1 MRLLLYQHILLLV
14 AVESQAEVGTS
25 FLENLQE
32 VCLHLRIERKLAI
45 LCLVETALGERR
57 IYVQI
62 FGIARWDGFAETAE
76 TSCPALTFGNEM
88 VRTTLSLYL
97 EKIGIQDHEGSF
109 FSLCLLIIGVAGTG
123 VATAAG
129 CQRACNV
136 VRNVLKCKIG
146 RASCRERV

>member
-32 VCLHLRIERKLAI
+32 FCLHLRIERKLAI
-45 LCLVETALGERR
+45 LCLVETALGERG

-62 FGIARWDGFAETAE
+62 FGIARWDGLAETDE

-109 FSLCLLIIGVAGTG
+109 F
-123 VATAAG
+123 
-129 CQRACNV
+129 
-136 VRNVLKCKIG
+136 
-146 RASCRERV
+146 

>member
-25 FLENLQE
+25 FLENLQK
-32 VCLHLRIERKLAI
+32 VCLHLRIERELAI
-45 LCLVETALGERR
+45 PCLVETALGEWR

-76 TSCPALTFGNEM
+76 TSCPALTFGYEM
-88 VRTTLSLYL
+88 VRTALSLYL

-109 FSLCLLIIGVAGTG
+109 F
-123 VATAAG
+123 
-129 CQRACNV
+129 
-136 VRNVLKCKIG
+136 
-146 RASCRERV
+146 

>member
-1 MRLLLYQHILLLV
+1 MHLLLYQHILLLV

-25 FLENLQE
+25 FLENLQK
-32 VCLHLRIERKLAI
+32 VCLHLRIERELAI
-45 LCLVETALGERR
+45 PCLVETALGEWR

-62 FGIARWDGFAETAE
+62 FGIARWDGFAETNE

-88 VRTTLSLYL
+88 VRTDFSLYL

-129 CQRACNV
+129 CQWACNV
-136 VRNVLKCKIG
+136 VRNVLVHIC
-146 RASCRERV
+146 VMF